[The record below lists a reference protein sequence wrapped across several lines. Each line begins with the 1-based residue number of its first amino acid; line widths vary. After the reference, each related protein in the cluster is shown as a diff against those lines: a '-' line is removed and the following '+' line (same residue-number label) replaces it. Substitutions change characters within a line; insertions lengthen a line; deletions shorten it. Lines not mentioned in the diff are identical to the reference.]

1 MYIVRCTIFIW
12 CHSTICTGTVFEC
25 LGRWNIKEYG
35 YTKTFNIY
43 CFWCIIII
51 ALVNVVSERMYSGD
65 SAAQSIYHIQQTT
78 FIHPICGLK
87 INKIIISVA
96 SSLIYSE
103 LWWSVYVINYD
114 LLNNDE
120 QRIIRNFIITIRNAN
135 LFLTIQEFFTN
146 CNPWKLHTCPHH
158 STALGIKS
166 SSDHWQWIW
175 ICKID
180 TIKHHHE
187 IR

>member
-1 MYIVRCTIFIW
+1 MVYNF
-12 CHSTICTGTVFEC
+12 
-25 LGRWNIKEYG
+25 
-35 YTKTFNIY
+35 
-43 CFWCIIII
+43 II
-51 ALVNVVSERMYSGD
+51 ALVNVVSGRMYSGD
-65 SAAQSIYHIQQTT
+65 SAVQSIYHNHIQKTP
-78 FIHPICGLK
+78 FIHPRCGLK
-87 INKIIISVA
+87 INQRIISVA

-135 LFLTIQEFFTN
+135 LFLTIQEFLTN
-146 CNPWKLHTCPHH
+146 CNPWKLHACPHH

-180 TIKHHHE
+180 TINLSITMKCDKKLRELPTYIFIFYDVWLSSRQTPVTSNVRIFNYSHAC
-187 IR
+187 